1 MTKKQEERICS
12 RRKSENCT
20 KQTTTSLSR
29 PRTDDNMRVED
40 IGQWKVVDSK
50 AVSSPKFFPGSTD
63 YDRNSSSTIIVV
75 VGSWTSSQLARLASF

>member
-1 MTKKQEERICS
+1 
-12 RRKSENCT
+12 
-20 KQTTTSLSR
+20 
-29 PRTDDNMRVED
+29 MRVED